1 MLTRRFVGTGRED
14 RTVCAHAPERPA
26 PLEWA
31 PAPFPFERLAALR
44 AEGPVH
50 RVRVPGSGDA
60 WLVVTRDA
68 VRAALT
74 DPRLRN
80 DIRHSAGWETDGGHA
95 VGRNMLQSDPPH
107 HTRLRR
113 LVAGHFTQGRVAAL
127 RPRVEA
133 VARDLLDRMPEAGP
147 ADLVGAYA
155 LPLPVTVICDLLGVP
170 AADRADFHRWS
181 DELVTPTGAEAAAA
195 STAALAGYLTD
206 LIARKART
214 PDGTLLAD
222 LAAPGTPD
230 AEAAL
235 SPEEL
240 LGMAFLLLVAGH
252 ETTVNLISATVLSLL
267 THPDQLAL
275 LRADPELAG
284 AAVEESLRLHSPV
297 HSGAFRFAA
306 EPLELAGTA
315 VAAGDA
321 VLVSLAAASRDPL
334 AFPDPDRFDL
344 TRRTQGHLGFGHG
357 VHHCLGAPLARVE
370 AAVALRLLLERHP
383 GLALD
388 AAPRSLTWRAGTLL
402 RGLTTLPVRLG
413 GHTPAAGTSRSRS

>member
-1 MLTRRFVGTGRED
+1 MR
-14 RTVCAHAPERPA
+14 AHSTDGPA
-26 PLEWA
+26 PPEWA

-50 RVRVPGSGDA
+50 RVHVPGSGDA
-60 WLVVTRDA
+60 WLVVTREA
-68 VRAALT
+68 VRTALT

-80 DIRHSAGWETDGGHA
+80 DIRHSAGWESDGGHA

-113 LVAGHFTQGRVAAL
+113 TVAGHFTPGRTAAL
-127 RPRVEA
+127 RPRIEA
-133 VARDLLDRMPEAGP
+133 VARDLLDGMPQAGP

-170 AADRADFHRWS
+170 AGDRDDFHAWS
-181 DELVTPTGAEAAAA
+181 NELVTPTDAETAASSAAAL
-195 STAALAGYLTD
+195 TGYLTD

-222 LAAPGTPD
+222 LAAPD
-230 AEAAL
+230 AADA
-235 SPEEL
+235 PAPGEL

-252 ETTVNLISATVLSLL
+252 ETTVNLISATVLGLL
-267 THPDQLAL
+267 THPEQLAL
-275 LRADPELAG
+275 LRADPELTG
-284 AAVEESLRLHSPV
+284 AAVEESLRLDSPV
-297 HSGAFRFAA
+297 HAGAFRFAA
-306 EPLELAGTA
+306 EPLELAGTR

-344 TRRTQGHLGFGHG
+344 TRRPQGHLGFGHG
-357 VHHCLGAPLARVE
+357 VHHCLGAPLARAE

-383 GLALD
+383 RLALD
-388 AAPRSLTWRAGTLL
+388 ADPDSLTWRAGTLL
-402 RGLTTLPVRLG
+402 RGLTALPVHLG
-413 GHTPAAGTSRSRS
+413 

>member
-1 MLTRRFVGTGRED
+1 MIRSPRGH
-14 RTVCAHAPERPA
+14 TVCADGPA

-31 PAPFPFERLAALR
+31 PTPFPFDRLAALR

-50 RVRVPGSGDA
+50 RVHVPGSGDA

-80 DIRHSAGWETDGGHA
+80 DIRHSAGWESDGGHA

-113 LVAGHFTQGRVAAL
+113 LVAGHFTPGRIATL
-127 RPRVEA
+127 RPRIEA
-133 VARDLLDRMPEAGP
+133 VARGLLDRMPTAGT
-147 ADLVGAYA
+147 ADLVGGYA

-170 AADRADFHRWS
+170 AEDREDFHTWS
-181 DELVTPTGAEAAAA
+181 NDLVTPTGAEAAATSA
-195 STAALAGYLTD
+195 AALTGYLTG

-214 PDGTLLAD
+214 PDGTLLAG
-222 LAAPGTPD
+222 LAAPD
-230 AEAAL
+230 ASGAL
-235 SPEEL
+235 SPEEQ

-252 ETTVNLISATVLSLL
+252 ETTVNLISATVLALL

-275 LRADPELAG
+275 LRARPELAG

-297 HSGAFRFAA
+297 HAGAFRFAA
-306 EPLELAGTA
+306 EPLELAGTR

-344 TRRTQGHLGFGHG
+344 TRRPQGHLGFGHG
-357 VHHCLGAPLARVE
+357 VHHCLGAPLARAE
-370 AAVALRLLLERHP
+370 AVVALNLLLERHP
-383 GLALD
+383 ALALD
-388 AAPRSLTWRAGTLL
+388 ADPEALTWRAGTLL
-402 RGLTTLPVRLG
+402 RGLTALPVRLG
-413 GHTPAAGTSRSRS
+413 PRTPPSGPPGADPEGSPIRP

>member
-1 MLTRRFVGTGRED
+1 M
-14 RTVCAHAPERPA
+14 CADGSA

-31 PAPFPFERLAALR
+31 PTPFPFDRLAALR

-50 RVRVPGSGDA
+50 RVHVPGSGDA

-80 DIRHSAGWETDGGHA
+80 DIRHSAGWETDGGQA
-95 VGRNMLQSDPPH
+95 IGRNMLQSDPPH

-113 LVAGHFTQGRVAAL
+113 LVAGHFTPGRIAAL

-133 VARDLLDRMPEAGP
+133 VARDLLDRMPRTGC

-170 AADRADFHRWS
+170 AGDRGDFHTWS
-181 DELVTPTGAEAAAA
+181 NELVTPTDATTAADSA
-195 STAALAGYLTD
+195 AALAGYLTG

-222 LAAPGTPD
+222 LAAPG
-230 AEAAL
+230 ASGAL
-235 SPEEL
+235 SSEEL

-267 THPDQLAL
+267 THPDQLGL
-275 LRADPELAG
+275 LRADPELTG
-284 AAVEESLRLHSPV
+284 AAVEESLRLNSPV
-297 HSGAFRFAA
+297 HAGAFRFAA
-306 EPLELAGTA
+306 EPLELAGTR

-344 TRRTQGHLGFGHG
+344 TRRPQGHLGFGHG
-357 VHHCLGAPLARVE
+357 VHHCLGAPLARAE
-370 AAVALRLLLERHP
+370 AAAALRLLLERHP
-383 GLALD
+383 RLALD
-388 AAPRSLTWRAGTLL
+388 ADAASLVWRAGTLL
-402 RGLTTLPVRLG
+402 RGLTALPVRLG
-413 GHTPAAGTSRSRS
+413 